1 MMRSWARRGEGSC
14 SSFVGCGSRRGRGIA
29 VRDVVVGSRIVDV
42 VSVVGL
48 RCMLRLVMV
57 VVAMV

>member
-14 SSFVGCGSRRGRGIA
+14 SWSYGGCGSRRGRGIA
-29 VRDVVVGSRIVDV
+29 VLGVVVGSRIVGV

-48 RCMLRLVMV
+48 RCMLRLVV